1 MLGVKD
7 LSHAHPPKLS
17 GPAWIGARMA
27 LLACGVL
34 SSVLYVISID
44 VIAALRYPDYH
55 GYTSQMVSELM
66 AVGAPTRTLLIWLF
80 VPYNLLV
87 LAFAAGVVA
96 SAEGK
101 RATRLAAAALAAY
114 GVASTAGLL
123 LTPMDLRGTVDS
135 SRDTLHIAATFVMS
149 IFIVAFMAFG
159 APAHGRRFRL
169 YSLATIATVMVFGAL
184 AGYLAGPMPGPTP
197 WLGLAER
204 VNIYATMLWILVF
217 AVSLL
222 RGGAW
227 SSGTTESIRGD
238 ELKRPLAGPTASGSG
253 TLRDLVSHV
262 THGGATRKT
271 K

>member
-1 MLGVKD
+1 MSVVTRRSV
-7 LSHAHPPKLS
+7 LSRVHAPKLS
-17 GPAWIGARMA
+17 ESGWTGARKA

-34 SSVLYVISID
+34 SSLLYVISID
-44 VIAALRYPDYH
+44 VIAPLWYPDYH

-87 LAFAAGVVA
+87 FAFAAGVLA

-101 RATRLAAAALAAY
+101 RATRLAAAGLVAY
-114 GVASTAGLL
+114 GVVSIAGLL

-149 IFIVAFMAFG
+149 IFIVAVIAFG
-159 APAHGRRFRL
+159 AFAHGPRFRI
-169 YSLATIATVMVFGAL
+169 YSFATIATGIVFGAL
-184 AGYLAGPMPGPTP
+184 AGFLAGPMPDPTP

-204 VNIYATMLWILVF
+204 VNIYATMLWISAF

-222 RGGAW
+222 RSNACSPGI
-227 SSGTTESIRGD
+227 ED
-238 ELKRPLAGPTASGSG
+238 EHS
-253 TLRDLVSHV
+253 
-262 THGGATRKT
+262 
-271 K
+271 